1 MALAYLLSPTFQIEN
16 SAGKPA
22 TGGYIEVYVAGSR
35 NKYYCASD
43 FDGTLLPFRIP
54 LDSLGSNVVLA
65 DDSQAYDV
73 YVYNRYGGELMSRYN
88 VRPGA
93 GGGGIG
99 SLVSTDES
107 IIITTTD
114 TGATDIR
121 TNTTPPS
128 ILRATAQDLSAD
140 GQFVFSEVE
149 RDGQNAV
156 VDNNGRII
164 VNEGWWHYDAIARIR
179 WPGNPEVNE
188 TQSISIYTRN
198 NVSDSMTFDLSYA
211 HSETVQVSGEY
222 KATENGTQL
231 VVGITGMA
239 PGMTVSLVDFGV
251 HSIVGEGAG
260 GKYNAGEG
268 IVIDEPNRVISIDP
282 DVVQEKLTAGTGISI
297 DENNVISVT
306 EDLDNDFVTLSPV
319 VAPPDGSGLFIE
331 AGIGLRERVL
341 DYKYYE
347 LPAIQVGGSE
357 TESTYIVAA
366 PWKFRTLYDIN
377 TNTSVSNMSAVG
389 FFLYANVP
397 GGSANLANCVV
408 EWSVDKNHTAYLRS
422 KTLVVPTYTSETPYV
437 PCNAQDFKRGG
448 YFFTFPVPSSAFVDK
463 MLEDDM
469 FDVGGDW
476 SGYSGARGTMYFA
489 LYNTVTHQYMSLP
502 KTDGEK
508 MAVQKQYNL
517 QVDYTKVQP
526 RLTAGSNITITDNV
540 ISATA
545 EPQVQADWAQSDTTA
560 VDYIKNKPEN
570 LVQDADYVH
579 TDNNYTDADAAK
591 LSGIAA
597 GAEVNVQSN
606 WTEADTTADSYIQ
619 NKPSETTLT
628 AGSNITITESGST
641 LTIAATAAPQQQAN
655 WTESDSTSVQYI
667 QNKPTPTNLVAGTNI
682 TIVDDAQNNTVT
694 ISAAS
699 VNVPV
704 QDVQIN
710 GTSVVNAQ
718 GIAEV
723 PRQVNAD
730 WNSSAGA
737 SEILNKPNLATV
749 ATSGDYNDLS
759 NLPSI
764 QAPMSAGTNIDI
776 TNDTISVD
784 MTASSTSANA
794 REAISSV
801 SQSAD
806 GSVSATVRKV
816 VGSEWTMCQV
826 NSASSSKF
834 LKIAEFNC
842 YSGFRYVGSG
852 YTDLIVKVCD
862 ADDARM
868 YTVGVGIMQAAN
880 GNHNFSAAMRP
891 KIDYLRGNATQPIK
905 SFYLFSDKPYG
916 DSQVSATLSLWV
928 EFNTIEYNMW
938 TFEAVLNTVVGGTG
952 SDYAENAWTFADGKR
967 SLESSLPSGGWQLNS
982 GAPVAVNVPAVDSS
996 TNGKVLTA
1004 SYDTSTY
1011 TASYSWQTPAS
1022 APVTDVEV
1030 GGVSVVNAQGVAEV
1044 PSIPVIGT
1052 ITL

>member
-22 TGGYIEVYVAGSR
+22 TGGYIEVYQAGSR

-54 LDSLGSNVVLA
+54 LDSLGSNVILA

-128 ILRATAQDLSAD
+128 ILRATAQNLSAD
-140 GQFVFSEVE
+140 GQFVFIEVE

-239 PGMTVSLVDFGV
+239 PGMTVELIDFGI

-306 EDLDNDFVTLSPV
+306 EDVDNDFVTVSPV

-347 LPAIQVGGSE
+347 LPAIQVAGSE

-437 PCNAQDFKRGG
+437 PCNAQDYKRGG
-448 YFFTFPVPSSAFVDK
+448 YFFTFPTPSSAFVDK
-463 MLEDDM
+463 MLEDDR
-469 FDVGGDW
+469 FDAGGDW

-560 VDYIKNKPEN
+560 VDYIKNKPDLSVYATQTDLTNGLATKQDVISDLATIRAGAEAGATA
-570 LVQDADYVH
+570 VQDADYHH
-579 TDNNYTDADAAK
+579 TDNNYTDADVAK
-591 LSGIAA
+591 LSGIEA
-597 GAEVNVQSN
+597 GAQVNVQSD
-606 WTEADTTADSYIQ
+606 WTEANTSAESFILH
-619 NKPSETTLT
+619 KPEMKELV
-628 AGSNITITESGST
+628 AGSNITITEPAGS
-641 LTIAATAAPQQQAN
+641 
-655 WTESDSTSVQYI
+655 
-667 QNKPTPTNLVAGTNI
+667 
-682 TIVDDAQNNTVT
+682 NTVT
-694 ISAAS
+694 IAAS
-699 VNVPV
+699 VPTVPV
-704 QDVQIN
+704 QDVQID

-730 WNSSAGA
+730 WSSSAGA

-806 GSVSATVRKV
+806 GTVSASARKV

-852 YTDLIVKVCD
+852 YTDLVVKVCD

-868 YTVGVGIMQAAN
+868 YTVGVGIIQAAN
-880 GNHNFSAAMRP
+880 GNHNFSAAMRS

-928 EFNTIEYNMW
+928 EFDTIEYNMW

-967 SLESSLPSGGWQLNS
+967 SLESALPTGGWQLNS
-982 GAPVAVNVPAVDSS
+982 GAPVPVNVPTVGSGD
-996 TNGKVLTA
+996 NGKVLTA
-1004 SYDTSTY
+1004 SYDSNTY
-1011 TASYSWQTPAS
+1011 TARYSWQTPPS

-1052 ITL
+1052 TTL